1 MNTNA
6 EVWILNLDKNLLEV
20 YREPFDTEYASK
32 RTYKVGT
39 KVAPLEFPESEID
52 WW

>member
-1 MNTNA
+1 
-6 EVWILNLDKNLLEV
+6 V

-32 RTYKVGT
+32 RTYKVGM
-39 KVAPLEFPESEID
+39 KVAPFEFPDMLLE